1 MNSFC
6 VTAVGNLARSPE
18 WLDEGDTPYT
28 RFCLVGNDYAGKDD
42 KGAARVVVT
51 SLWFVAFGA
60 VGAAIARHS
69 QKGDQLI
76 VEARVQA
83 DSRVG
88 KQGER
93 PYDHAFIVE
102 GFRFGAPGRTSREEF
117 AEKRVTPP
125 EPAALET

>member
-6 VTAVGNLARSPE
+6 LTAVGNLARSPE
-18 WLDEGDTPYT
+18 WLDEGDVPCA

-42 KGAARVVVT
+42 KGAARVIVT

-76 VEARVQA
+76 VEARVQV
-83 DSRVG
+83 DNREG
-88 KQGER
+88 RQGEK

-102 GFRFGAPGRTSREEF
+102 GFRFGAPSRISREEF
-117 AEKRVTPP
+117 VEKRAMRP
-125 EPAALET
+125 EPAALEA